1 MKTGQVIS
9 TRVDLFP
16 KAYTDKLAKL
26 QDSLQP
32 MDGNLVEA
40 IVRQE
45 LLEGEPLSQLFS
57 SFEREPLGAASIAQ
71 VHKATLLD
79 GREVAIKIQ
88 RPNVVPMLLGDISN
102 LKSFALKLRES
113 LPVDYYTVFCELG
126 RALEYELYFLHEA
139 QAAEKIHAAVTHTIT
154 GKPTKSSLVIP
165 RSIPGLVSR
174 RVLVMDFIPGTPLS
188 RLNEEIE
195 ARGLLRDGPEA
206 KLLGRKLL
214 RTLTEGY
221 GRMIF
226 GTGFI
231 HGDPH
236 PGS

>member
-71 VHKATLLD
+71 VHKTTLLD
-79 GREVAIKIQ
+79 GREVAVKIQ

-113 LPVDYYTVFCELG
+113 LPVDYYTVFCEPS
-126 RALEYELYFLHEA
+126 
-139 QAAEKIHAAVTHTIT
+139 QA
-154 GKPTKSSLVIP
+154 
-165 RSIPGLVSR
+165 
-174 RVLVMDFIPGTPLS
+174 
-188 RLNEEIE
+188 
-195 ARGLLRDGPEA
+195 
-206 KLLGRKLL
+206 
-214 RTLTEGY
+214 
-221 GRMIF
+221 
-226 GTGFI
+226 
-231 HGDPH
+231 
-236 PGS
+236 